1 MTTPSS
7 TRRRV
12 EELRTR
18 VGEHLEGAGRG
29 RGVRVALVCSRFNG
43 AITTRLLEGALD
55 VLHEAGVDRSDITVG
70 WVPGA
75 FEIPLMALAFAD
87 GDRPV
92 DAVITLGAV
101 IRGETTHYEIVVGRV
116 RAWRARR
123 AAEHPRARRLR
134 RPHRR
139 TLDQAL
145 ERSANDE
152 ANKGREAAT
161 TALEM
166 VSVLRQ
172 GSWVSGVATLDR
184 DLRRAPRRRALPA
197 DNGERLYFH
206 CVDIADGTR
215 TIAVGRT
222 GDGRADRRTPR
233 SRRGRGDYEATRALS
248 QRL

>member
-1 MTTPSS
+1 MTSS
-7 TRRRV
+7 DETQLDPRRV
-12 EELRTR
+12 QELQKR
-18 VGEHLEGAGRG
+18 VGEHLEGAIVG

-55 VLHEAGVDRSDITVG
+55 VLRDAGVDRGDITVG

-101 IRGETTHYEIVVGRV
+101 IRGETTHYEIVSGECARGVQDVQLSTRV
-116 RAWRARR
+116 
-123 AAEHPRARRLR
+123 PVVFGVLTVN
-134 RPHRR
+134 

-145 ERSANDE
+145 DRSAKDG

-166 VSVLRQ
+166 ASVLRQ
-172 GSWVSGVATLDR
+172 GSLGS
-184 DLRRAPRRRALPA
+184 
-197 DNGERLYFH
+197 
-206 CVDIADGTR
+206 
-215 TIAVGRT
+215 
-222 GDGRADRRTPR
+222 
-233 SRRGRGDYEATRALS
+233 
-248 QRL
+248 